1 MVIDLR
7 RGKVIYLH
15 TLFAA
20 WLSCSH
26 LVSFCT
32 PRFSEAFVSPG
43 GSGRGW
49 DLGGLECER
58 GEVGVVCVC
67 EKSRSGPG
75 GEMECE
81 PLGCGKASTTVTG
94 CQGSSTAFMAATA
107 VSQQHQQSS
116 MPVVSAPVACPAGQ
130 HVSLMSAPVQC
141 VCPDVSMCVIQ
152 TPRDDPLLPQPKIAS
167 DCLPNPRGEEKVTA
181 LFQW

>member
-1 MVIDLR
+1 MCKTVRGLGGRQRENELVIDLR
-7 RGKVIYLH
+7 RGKVIYLL

-32 PRFSEAFVSPG
+32 PRFSEAFVSPD

-81 PLGCGKASTTVTG
+81 PLGCRKASTTVTG

-116 MPVVSAPVACPAGQ
+116 MSVVSAPVACPAGQ
-130 HVSLMSAPVQC
+130 HVS
-141 VCPDVSMCVIQ
+141 PDVSTSPV
-152 TPRDDPLLPQPKIAS
+152 
-167 DCLPNPRGEEKVTA
+167 CLS
-181 LFQW
+181 